1 MDSCLIYTAGDTAA
15 LKIAAQQLKDSGYH
29 FSHTPSG
36 SVTHLL
42 LPVPSFNSDGC
53 VKGGGMLDDILQ
65 KLPADTRIIGGNL
78 PDTGH
83 PAYDLLQDSEY
94 VAENAFLTAHCAVRL
109 VLDRLPFPLRGQTV
123 LVIGWG
129 RIGKCLAALLK
140 GLEAA
145 VTVAARK
152 ETDRAM
158 LHALGYRAI
167 PVDGLQA
174 GGYQVILNTVPAMVL
189 PDCPAK
195 CLKIDLAS
203 KQGIGGRDV
212 LWARGLPG
220 KYAPEASGELIART
234 VRKYLNKERSS

>member
-15 LKIAAQQLKDSGYH
+15 LRIAVRQLKGCGFH
-29 FSHTPSG
+29 FAQAPSS

-42 LPVPSFNSDGC
+42 LPVPSLEPDGLM
-53 VKGGGMLDDILQ
+53 KGGGSLEDTLQ
-65 KLPADTRIIGGNL
+65 KLPADVRILGGNL
-78 PDTGH
+78 PDTGRQG
-83 PAYDLLQDSEY
+83 YDLLQDPEY
-94 VAENAFLTAHCAVRL
+94 VAENAFLTAHCALRL
-109 VLDRLPFPLRGQTV
+109 ILERLPFPLRGQEV

-140 GLEAA
+140 GMEAH

-158 LHALGYRAI
+158 LRALGYGTC
-167 PVDGLQA
+167 PVEGLQPE
-174 GGYQVILNTVPAMVL
+174 GYQVIVNTVPAMVL
-189 PDCPAK
+189 PQCPAK

-203 KQGIGGRDV
+203 KPGIGGSDV

-220 KYAPEASGELIART
+220 KYAPEASGNLIART
-234 VRKYLNKERSS
+234 VQKYLNKERSS